1 MQRLQGHR
9 SGSPSRMRDKH
20 LREWRQE
27 HQAKEAAVEA
37 EEEGEMSEPE
47 GRDRGTEEKR

>member
-1 MQRLQGHR
+1 
-9 SGSPSRMRDKH
+9 MRDKH